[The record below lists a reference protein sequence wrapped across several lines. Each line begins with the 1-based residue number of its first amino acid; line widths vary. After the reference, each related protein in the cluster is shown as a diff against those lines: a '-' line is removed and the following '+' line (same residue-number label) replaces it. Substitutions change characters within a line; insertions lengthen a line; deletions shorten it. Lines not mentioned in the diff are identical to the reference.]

1 VGGLLGFWLLTAGCL
16 LLFGREDYLLPTF
29 VAALVCLIPAFLTLQ
44 WALRSGP
51 RSPAGRLQDLVV
63 GSVGRMTLTAAAAM
77 GAYVLIGACRS
88 LAFVVALLGFY
99 MLALTLETG
108 VLIRRSNQADN
119 TGR

>member
-1 VGGLLGFWLLTAGCL
+1 VGGILGVCLVIAGCL

-51 RSPAGRLQDLVV
+51 RSPVGRLQDLVV
-63 GSVGRMTLTAAAAM
+63 GSAARITLTGAAAM
-77 GAYVLIGACRS
+77 GTWLLIDRCRS

-99 MLALTLETG
+99 MLALALETG
-108 VLIRRSNQADN
+108 VLIRHSDHADN